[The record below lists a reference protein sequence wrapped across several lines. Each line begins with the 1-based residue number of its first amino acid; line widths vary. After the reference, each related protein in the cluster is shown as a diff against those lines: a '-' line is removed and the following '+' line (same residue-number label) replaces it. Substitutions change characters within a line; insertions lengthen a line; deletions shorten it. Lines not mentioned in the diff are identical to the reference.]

1 MKITIQVMVQPY
13 THQDMDTAI
22 KIADA
27 ALDKGH
33 ETGIFLFSD
42 AVLAINDSVK
52 PIRIDRNIPEILRTM
67 IAEKGLRVDICGI
80 CMDYRGITKE
90 MIIEG
95 AIPSGLP
102 ELAELVATSDRFI
115 SLMA

>member
-13 THQDMDTAI
+13 TYEDLDTAI

-33 ETGIFLFSD
+33 EVGLFLFSD
-42 AVLAINDSVK
+42 AVLGAKATVK
-52 PIRIDRNIPEILRTM
+52 PIRRDRNIPDILRTM
-67 IAEKGLRVDICGI
+67 IAEKGLKVDICGI
-80 CMDYRGITKE
+80 CMDYRGITPE
-90 MIIEG
+90 MIVEG
-95 AIPSGLP
+95 PRPSGLP

-115 SLMA
+115 NLMA